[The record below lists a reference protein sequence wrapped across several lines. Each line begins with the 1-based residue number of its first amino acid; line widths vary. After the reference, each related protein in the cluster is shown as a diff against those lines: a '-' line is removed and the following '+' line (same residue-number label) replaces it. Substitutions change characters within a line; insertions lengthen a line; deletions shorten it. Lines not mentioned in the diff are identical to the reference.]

1 MIVKDELQQLFRARY
16 DRESWLIELRRL
28 FPGIELFSRSQ
39 VIANK
44 ESEEFLYLGNVTTE
58 DGNRLGIYE
67 IKVGA
72 NTQLARN
79 RVQLRQMVAQEI
91 SAQALVG
98 AFAVYYGNNNSKWR
112 FSYIA
117 KEHRILKT
125 GKVESVE
132 TPVKRFYL
140 RSGGGRKNTYCG

>member
-1 MIVKDELQQLFRARY
+1 MNLKQLFKAEY
-16 DRESWLIELRRL
+16 DQDSWLIEVRRL

-39 VIANK
+39 VIDNK

-91 SAQALVG
+91 SAYALGG
-98 AFAVYYGNNNSKWR
+98 ALAVYYGDDNAKWR

-117 KEHRILKT
+117 IEHRILKT
-125 GKVESVE
+125 GKVESVK
-132 TPVKRFYL
+132 TPDQTFYL
-140 RSGGGRKNTYCG
+140 RFWGRRKNTYGG